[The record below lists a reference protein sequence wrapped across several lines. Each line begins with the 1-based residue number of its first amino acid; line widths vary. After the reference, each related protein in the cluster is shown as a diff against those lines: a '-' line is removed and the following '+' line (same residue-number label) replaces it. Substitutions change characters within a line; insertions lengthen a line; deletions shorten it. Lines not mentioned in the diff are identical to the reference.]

1 MTYAQSLCKNQFFS
15 NIFTFLSVILQY
27 FEYNLKILANFHI
40 KTQTSTDSAHT
51 FTKKLQ
57 FWGDFLI
64 KIILFTLTIYFFT
77 TKDAQFFFLKIS
89 FLVTYLHFQA

>member
-1 MTYAQSLCKNQFFS
+1 MTYAQSFENQFFS

-51 FTKKLQ
+51 FTKNYR
-57 FWGDFLI
+57 FGGIF
-64 KIILFTLTIYFFT
+64 
-77 TKDAQFFFLKIS
+77 
-89 FLVTYLHFQA
+89 